1 MSKISKTTLKLNE
14 NKIKKYSQNSI
25 WHKFLLEVFGAFSI
39 VFIINFFISLG
50 EANIPFFWIF
60 NNVVAVEGFWIAT
73 WTFLFFLFFEKTGVS
88 SNALTLII
96 DFRNKNINFKQYI
109 LLFFGQLMGAILSSL
124 FVFALVQLLIVNNS
138 KHLNNIHVMGGA
150 IPYIKGLFT
159 NKGTLAWNPIDFNME
174 PHGIGAYGFSSI
186 QGLINA
192 LIIIFSFF
200 VLKSVEKKYN
210 IGFISKLIRYIMLLS
225 LVTSSVILTANT
237 TNYNRLISPAIIDM
251 IFNQSKDA
259 VRKFSTTCTFIC
271 LQSLGLIVVYFSGFF
286 DKEDEVLTKVKG
298 EQNGI

>member
-1 MSKISKTTLKLNE
+1 
-14 NKIKKYSQNSI
+14 
-25 WHKFLLEVFGAFSI
+25 
-39 VFIINFFISLG
+39 
-50 EANIPFFWIF
+50 
-60 NNVVAVEGFWIAT
+60 
-73 WTFLFFLFFEKTGVS
+73 
-88 SNALTLII
+88 
-96 DFRNKNINFKQYI
+96 
-109 LLFFGQLMGAILSSL
+109 
-124 FVFALVQLLIVNNS
+124 
-138 KHLNNIHVMGGA
+138 
-150 IPYIKGLFT
+150 
-159 NKGTLAWNPIDFNME
+159 ME

-186 QGLINA
+186 QVLINA